1 MARKSAGNSVVR
13 TRTRLPDG
21 RVAPGRGPVPGA
33 ANAGRPPSA
42 IAAACRRSFEERIHI
57 AETIADDPASTAMER
72 LKALDLLAKYG
83 GLARIEVAAA
93 EQAPRPR
100 QCMILAGKTI
110 WFD

>member
-1 MARKSAGNSVVR
+1 VH

-21 RVAPGRGPVPGA
+21 RVAPGRGPAPGA

-57 AETIADDPASTAMER
+57 AEAIADDPASTAMER

-83 GLARIEVAAA
+83 GLTRLEIAGTDSES
-93 EQAPRPR
+93 PRPR
-100 QCMILAGKTI
+100 QCMIIGGKTI